1 MKQIER
7 YYRKIKRY
15 EEKRGALEN
24 IKVYLKVLLGRNA
37 ETMEELEKRHQS
49 QMARL
54 HLAYLIEERLQ
65 FATSLSLSFII
76 QS

>member
-24 IKVYLKVLLGRNA
+24 IKVLLGRNA